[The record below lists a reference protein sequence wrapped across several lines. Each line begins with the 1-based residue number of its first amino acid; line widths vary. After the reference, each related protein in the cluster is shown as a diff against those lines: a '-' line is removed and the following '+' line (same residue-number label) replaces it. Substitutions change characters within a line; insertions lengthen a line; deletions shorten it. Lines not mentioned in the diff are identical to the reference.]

1 MCDKVKDLNRFL
13 FQWTVGELS
22 MSAKAE
28 SSGYKGEALNVLKEA
43 GCEVGDVIRVTTG
56 EKSYESFLNPSAR
69 NIGGKPVNQTGEG
82 KVYEGI
88 LIPRSETGDG
98 KHIVVKLKSGYNIGV
113 RVNPDMKI
121 EKVGKGV
128 KPSFAAPALPE
139 QNPDLPR
146 VVIMSTGGTI
156 ASRVDYRTGAV
167 RSALSASDLY
177 GVVPE
182 LGDIARVD
190 TQILFSLY
198 SENIT
203 PKHWTEIA
211 EATAEHISRG
221 VSGVII
227 AHGTDTMAYTAAAL
241 SFALQNLP
249 VPIILVGAQ
258 RSSDRPSSD
267 AATNLIGAV
276 QAASK
281 APFAEVV
288 IAMHETFSDTAII
301 INRGTKVR
309 KCHTSRRDTF
319 KPVNATPIARIKDQE
334 IIMLTDVYKKR
345 DPAKKLVVK
354 PNFSDKAA
362 LVKFHP
368 GLDPEVINWYV
379 DRGYKGILLEGSGL
393 GHVSKY
399 CFDPIKNAVKQGVVV
414 ALASQCIW
422 GRVNMHVYDTGRDL
436 LTRGVI
442 PLEDMFPETALV
454 KLMWVLGQTEDAEE
468 AKKLLKANLAGE
480 FSPRTLPQEIGGE
493 GDEAQIG
500 N

>member
-1 MCDKVKDLNRFL
+1 MNEKDEGL
-13 FQWTVGELS
+13 
-22 MSAKAE
+22 
-28 SSGYKGEALNVLKEA
+28 GYKGEALNALQKA
-43 GCEVGDVIRVTTG
+43 GCEVGDIIRL
-56 EKSYESFLNPSAR
+56 SSD
-69 NIGGKPVNQTGEG
+69 G

-88 LIPRSETGDG
+88 LIPRSEYGDG

-113 RVNPDMKI
+113 RVTPNIKI
-121 EKVGKGV
+121 EKVGKGS
-128 KPSFAAPALPE
+128 KPSFAAPLLPQQKPE
-139 QNPDLPR
+139 LPR

-167 RSALSASDLY
+167 RSALTASDLY

-182 LGDIARVD
+182 LSDIAQVD
-190 TQILFSLY
+190 TQILFSLF

-203 PKHWTEIA
+203 PKHWTKIA
-211 EATAEHISRG
+211 QAVADHISQG

-249 VPIILVGAQ
+249 VPVLLVGAQ

-276 QAASK
+276 QAAAK

-288 IAMHETFSDTAII
+288 IAMHETMSDTTIA

-319 KPVNATPIARIKDQE
+319 KPINATPIARIKDQE
-334 IIMLTDVYKKR
+334 ITMLTADYRKR
-345 DPAKKLVVK
+345 DAANKLVLK
-354 PNFSDKAA
+354 PEFSDKVA
-362 LVKFHP
+362 LVKFYP
-368 GLDPEVINWYV
+368 SLNPAVIDWYV
-379 DRGYKGILLEGSGL
+379 EKGYKGVILEGTGL

-399 CFDPIKNAVKQGVVV
+399 CFDAIQNAVEHGAVV

-422 GRVNMHVYDTGRDL
+422 GRVNMNVYDTGRDL
-436 LTRGVI
+436 LTLGVI
-442 PLEDMFPETALV
+442 PLDDMFPETALV
-454 KLMWVLGQTEDAEE
+454 KLMWVLGQTSDSEE
-468 AKKLLKANLAGE
+468 AKKLLKLNIAGE
-480 FSPRTLPQEIGGE
+480 FSPRTLPKEAGVEGGE
-493 GDEAQIG
+493 AAVG